1 MEKWVV
7 VVDDDIIQ
15 LKKVGTVLSENGIHT
30 TAVRTGKALFEFL
43 RTHKPDLI
51 LLDMLM
57 PEMDGLEVL
66 RRLRTDPGPAGNIP
80 VIMVS
85 GDEHPETREACQ
97 QLGAADFLQKPWRNE
112 QLVRRVREMLERD
125 ALPETPQE
133 EKGNSGRTNLETA
146 AQILEKMDEPLDR
159 AWMGREELTNTYR
172 YMLRYMERYQGYA
185 YQVLFT
191 VEPIHRDVPREERSR
206 LTRAFRKSLQQL
218 LRSSDMLFEFGENQ
232 LFLLLPEVHDFDID
246 RVISRLME
254 IWHRSEVSR
263 EAAVTYE
270 SREVRSDRRKNET
283 DRVTYS
289 VAVVDDDP
297 VNLKMAERA
306 LEAEDFRVT
315 ALNSGEALLE
325 HLADHQPDLIL
336 LDILMPG
343 MDGFETL
350 RKIREKHRDMSN
362 VPVIF
367 MTADDNRETET
378 QGLQLGATDFVRK
391 PFLPDVLALRV
402 RHMAELSRLQQHLT
416 QEVDRKTKENASLSL
431 RVVQALARAIDA
443 KDTYTNGHS
452 GRVADYARRI
462 AERCGY
468 SSQRQN
474 EIYLAGLLHDV
485 GKIGVPDYII
495 NKPGRL
501 TPEEYDLIKTHP
513 AIGEEILESIRERPE
528 LAIGARWHHERFD
541 GTGYPDGLAGNAIP
555 EIARIIAVADAYDAM
570 TSRRSYRDNLAPEQ
584 VRAELEKGKGTQ
596 FDPAFADIM
605 LSIMDGE
612 YDGTEAGK

>member
-7 VVDDDIIQ
+7 VVDDDINQ
-15 LKKVGTVLSENGIHT
+15 LKKTGTVLSENGIHT

-43 RTHKPDLI
+43 KTHTPDLI
-51 LLDMLM
+51 LLDVRM

-66 RRLRTDPGPAGNIP
+66 RRLRSDPGPAGNIP
-80 VIMVS
+80 VIMIS
-85 GDEHPETREACQ
+85 ADEHPETREACQ

-112 QLVRRVREMLERD
+112 QLVSRVREMLERD
-125 ALPETPQE
+125 ALPEAPPE
-133 EKGNSGRTNLETA
+133 GKRNSGRTDLETA
-146 AQILEKMDEPLDR
+146 AQILEKLDEPLGR

-191 VEPIHRDVPREERSR
+191 VEPVHREVPREERSR

-315 ALNSGEALLE
+315 ALTSGEALLE
-325 HLADHQPDLIL
+325 HLADHQPALIL

>member
-15 LKKVGTVLSENGIHT
+15 LKKAGTVLSENGIHT

-146 AQILEKMDEPLDR
+146 AQILEKMDEPLGR

-270 SREVRSDRRKNET
+270 SREVRSDRRSSET

-289 VAVVDDDP
+289 VAVVDDDQ

-501 TPEEYDLIKTHP
+501 TPEEYDLIKAP
-513 AIGEEILESIRERPE
+513 AIRTGWR
-528 LAIGARWHHERFD
+528 GTRF
-541 GTGYPDGLAGNAIP
+541 PKSRGLSP
-555 EIARIIAVADAYDAM
+555 WRTPM
-570 TSRRSYRDNLAPEQ
+570 TP
-584 VRAELEKGKGTQ
+584 
-596 FDPAFADIM
+596 
-605 LSIMDGE
+605 
-612 YDGTEAGK
+612 

>member
-15 LKKVGTVLSENGIHT
+15 LKKAGTVLSENGIHT

-146 AQILEKMDEPLDR
+146 AQILEKMDEPLGR

-270 SREVRSDRRKNET
+270 SREVRSDRRSSET

-325 HLADHQPDLIL
+325 HLAYHQPDLIL

-612 YDGTEAGK
+612 YSGTEAGK